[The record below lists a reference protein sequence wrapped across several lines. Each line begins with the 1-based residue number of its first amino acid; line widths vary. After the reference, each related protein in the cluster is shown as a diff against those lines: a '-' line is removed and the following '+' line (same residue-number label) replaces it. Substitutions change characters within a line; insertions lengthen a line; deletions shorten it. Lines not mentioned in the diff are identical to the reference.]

1 MNERKIFSEA
11 LQISDLAERAAYLEK
26 ACGHDGEKRRR
37 IEELLAEERGLGNF
51 LESPAV
57 AVAMTAEVSTLTE
70 RLGSQ
75 IGPYKIR
82 EQLGEGGMGAV
93 YVAEQTEPVKR
104 KVALKIIKPGMDS
117 RDVLARFEAERQAL
131 AMMEH
136 PNIAKVYDGGTTEF
150 GQPYFVMEL
159 VCGIPLTEY
168 CDEHMLTTEERL
180 EVFLKVCRAVQH
192 AHQKGVIHRDLK
204 PSNVLVASI
213 DGDAVPKVI
222 DFGVAKAAGPKLTE
236 ETVYTQISQLVGT
249 PIYMS
254 PEQVELGVADIDTR
268 SDVYSLG
275 VLLYELLTGHTPF
288 DSDTLKDA
296 GFDEMRRIIR
306 EDDPPRPS
314 DCLSTLNAQA
324 STTLAGLRSSNFKHL
339 SNALKGELDWIV
351 MKALEKDRNRRYES
365 ASVLA
370 DDVERHLADEPVTAR
385 PASSW
390 YRIQKFV
397 RRNRALV
404 ASSAVVLITLAVG
417 LALSM
422 TALLHAVQQ
431 RELARQSAEQASQ
444 AEAEAQKRAD
454 ELAITLGEKES
465 VLEDNSV
472 FISLLSD
479 MYPRPFL
486 RVNPGKTRTIY
497 EFIEETTREINDNGR
512 LSGHPLVEIEI
523 RRIFANA
530 YFSAH
535 EFDKFRDHL
544 NKALVLAKQEHG
556 EDSLIVAEI
565 HRRLAYEIAIKG
577 PSASVDPK
585 TVLEHAEEAIRIYGL
600 HKQEKDSFH
609 AWVGKTYAL
618 NTLDRLEEAKV
629 AGEKTVE
636 IEELIDKYPTWSYV
650 DLGQVLQR
658 MGKLDQ
664 ALVCCENAIV
674 NYELLERGNPHPAL
688 TANLLR
694 HKASCLRQMYRLDE
708 AQETYREGYELVQTP
723 DLLTEPQRHSITLG
737 LADVHFALGKVDEA
751 FRLVDQT
758 EQICRDNDV
767 TYWLIQ
773 CLDLKGWLYF
783 QLGDY
788 KAAARVFEEATAR
801 ASSREMMDDP
811 KMNDL
816 FGRPCARLALTYQAL
831 GEKELAVG
839 AYKEVRPLTK
849 YFVDESQ
856 DDDSRV
862 EDYPCWVHARGIL
875 AEDDPQQLDKA
886 NSIYVTAFEKVKHSK
901 DYHHEAR
908 QAAYDLLHA
917 MIQRRQNPENL
928 DSVIAK
934 LTDDL
939 RKVTEPRATYANE
952 RNNMV
957 PTDRWQIEAK
967 LVELLLEADRKRD
980 ALKVMQDAL
989 QVRRDCVDFGD
1000 AHIQTLLAQIRLG
1013 EFVIHK
1019 EAYGLVPE
1027 TYDEAAELE
1036 NAYEQLPGSSH
1047 VRGVRRQVAGLL
1059 IDAYQRRSDT
1069 AKTEHWRETLEELSQ
1084 DAHEAPRSQEQETL

>member
-11 LQISDLAERAAYLEK
+11 LQISDLAGRAAYLEK
-26 ACGHDGEKRRR
+26 ACGHDGDMRRR
-37 IEELLAEERGLGNF
+37 IEELLAEERGLCNF

-57 AVAMTAEVSTLTE
+57 AVAMTAQVSTLTE
-70 RLGSQ
+70 KLGSQ

-93 YVAEQTEPVKR
+93 YVAEQTEPVRR

-117 RDVLARFEAERQAL
+117 RDVLARFGAERQAL

-136 PNIAKVYDGGTTEF
+136 PNIAKVYDGGTTEV

-159 VCGIPLTEY
+159 VCGVPLTEY
-168 CDEHMLTTEERL
+168 CDEHRLTTDERL

-213 DGDAVPKVI
+213 DGEAVPKVI

-288 DSDTLKDA
+288 DLDTLKDA

-324 STTLAGLRSSNFKHL
+324 STTLGGLRSSNSKHL
-339 SNALKGELDWIV
+339 SNALKGEIDWIV

-365 ASVLA
+365 ASALA
-370 DDVERHLADEPVTAR
+370 DDVERHMADEPVIAR
-385 PASSW
+385 PVSSW
-390 YRIQKFV
+390 YRLQKFAL
-397 RRNRALV
+397 RNRALV
-404 ASSAVVLITLAVG
+404 ASSAAVLITLAVG

-472 FISLLSD
+472 FISLLSE
-479 MYPRPFL
+479 MYPRPFQE
-486 RVNPGKTRTIY
+486 VNPGKRRTVY
-497 EFIEETTREINDNGR
+497 EAIEKLTADINDNGR
-512 LSGHPLVEIEI
+512 LNGHPLVEIEV
-523 RRIFANA
+523 RKIFASA
-530 YFSAH
+530 YFSAR
-535 EFDKFRDHL
+535 EYDKARDHL
-544 NKALVLAKQEHG
+544 NRALVLAKQEHG
-556 EDSLIVAEI
+556 EDSLVVAEI
-565 HRRLAYEIAIKG
+565 HRQLAYEFATHNML
-577 PSASVDPK
+577 DPRPA
-585 TVLEHAEEAIRIYGL
+585 LEHAEEAIRIYGL
-600 HKQEKDSFH
+600 HEKEDESGK
-609 AWVGKTYAL
+609 AWTAKTHAL
-618 NTLDRLEEAKV
+618 NDLDRLEEAKV
-629 AGEKTVE
+629 AGEKAVE
-636 IEELIDKYPTWSYV
+636 IQKRYFKYPTWENV
-650 DLGQVLQR
+650 DLGYVLQR
-658 MGKLDQ
+658 MGELEQ
-664 ALVCCENAIV
+664 ALDCCEQAIV
-674 NYELLERGNPHPAL
+674 NYELSKRGSPVQKS
-688 TANLLR
+688 NLLG
-694 HKASCLRQMYRLDE
+694 HKANCLRRMYRLPE
-708 AQETYREGYELVQTP
+708 AGKTCREAYNLLQTP
-723 DLLTEPQRHSITLG
+723 DLHTEPESLGATLD
-737 LADVHFALGKVDEA
+737 LADVNFALGEVDEA

-758 EQICRDNDV
+758 EQICRDYEI
-767 TYWLIQ
+767 TYWLIR

-783 QLGDY
+783 QLSDY
-788 KAAARVFEEATAR
+788 EAAAKALKNATAL

-811 KMNDL
+811 KMDDV

-839 AYKEVRPLTK
+839 AYKDVQRLTE
-849 YFVDESQ
+849 YFVGESQ
-856 DDDSRV
+856 DDDPRV
-862 EDYPCWVHARGIL
+862 HDYPCWVHAHGIL
-875 AEDDPQQLDKA
+875 AEDDPQQLDRA
-886 NSIYVTAFEKVKHSK
+886 NSIHLTAFEKVKRSK
-901 DYHHEAR
+901 DYYHEAR
-908 QAAYDLLHA
+908 QAAYYVLRA
-917 MIQRRQNPENL
+917 MIQRRQNPESL

-939 RKVTEPRATYANE
+939 GKVTEPRATHANV
-952 RNNMV
+952 RDNQV
-957 PTDRWQIEAK
+957 PTDRWQVEAK
-967 LVELLLEADRKRD
+967 LVELLLEDHRKDRKD
-980 ALKVMQDAL
+980 EALQVMQDAV
-989 QVRRDCVDFGD
+989 QVRRAAFDD
-1000 AHIQTLLAQIRLG
+1000 AHIQTLLAQIRLA
-1013 EFVIHK
+1013 EFVIHEK
-1019 EAYGLVPE
+1019 AYDLVPE
-1027 TYDEAAELE
+1027 TYNEAAALE
-1036 NAYEQLPGSSH
+1036 NAYELLPKTRH
-1047 VRGVRRQVAGLL
+1047 LNGVRRQVAGLL
-1059 IDAYQRRSDT
+1059 IDAYQRRSG
-1069 AKTEHWRETLEELSQ
+1069 HRQNRTLGGRHSRSF
-1084 DAHEAPRSQEQETL
+1084 PRMVRRSCHPKK